1 MSDIFNAL
9 DYSII
14 IIYMIFIIFIGIL
27 MKKYAD
33 RGTDN
38 YFIGGREIPW
48 WAAGI
53 SMVAT
58 TFAADTPLAIT
69 SIVAK
74 DGIAGNWLW
83 WNFMFSG
90 IFTVLWFYI
99 RRKRIYK

>member
-1 MSDIFNAL
+1 MNDIFNIL

-14 IIYMIFIIFIGIL
+14 GIYIVFMLAIGIL

-38 YFIGGREIPW
+38 YFVGGKEVPW

-58 TFAADTPLAIT
+58 TFAADTPLAVT
-69 SIVAK
+69 GIVA
-74 DGIAGNWLW
+74 
-83 WNFMFSG
+83 
-90 IFTVLWFYI
+90 VLSLI
-99 RRKRIYK
+99 HI